1 VLVLLL
7 ALQMAGATSGWAQP
21 PGAGVVAEGTVD
33 GRSRLVVNVP
43 GAPVAPGAFAV
54 TVDGRAQPADV
65 APILS
70 DRLAMALV
78 VDASAGDS
86 GLQAGLSGLVD
97 FTLAAAPT
105 TRATLVTDTT
115 PPAVVTA
122 LQPGPSSVLAGLAG
136 IAPRGDRQTA
146 AALALAAGQLP
157 REAETPRMVVLY
169 TAAPDA
175 PGEPAQD
182 LGARLAAD
190 GVVLAVVT
198 TAADGGPA
206 PPYWSTAAAATGGVA
221 VSARATGVVQ
231 AFAALTAALR
241 TRYLVTVQAP
251 GRPAP
256 ATVLVT
262 TPAGTLSADATL
274 PVEVPP
280 AAVGPE
286 RQPVVL
292 VAAVVLGVLVL
303 LVGGISLARLR
314 TRRRARGST
323 AASAAAPRA
332 WNIPARADP
341 AVEREPLR
349 VIAKALR
356 ANRRAVVRPVE
367 GRVGLGATATMVE
380 FVHRNR
386 DAYDIAWWVTAQDP
400 QLVGDQLAHLAEVL
414 GLAAPTEGAQHATAT
429 LLTALGRRNRWLLVF
444 DDAGAQ
450 RDLARF
456 VPDGPGQVLI
466 GSADPEWE
474 GSAAVVEVPPFTRA
488 ESVRLLQARG
498 VRLTAAEAERV
509 AEALDDLPLAVDLAG
524 AALADPGTSVDPYL
538 RLVSERTSDGDV
550 VAAVCAVAFDRL
562 AVDDP
567 AAFALLTLVA
577 WLGSEPVPLT
587 LLTAHQDRLPPVLAR
602 QAYDPALLAERA
614 ATLRRRGLAQVTG
627 DAVQLHQVPADH
639 LVRRTE
645 GERPGGV
652 GWGTWAVRLLRA
664 AVPPDPDDP
673 AGWPSW
679 RRLLAPVVA
688 ATDPSRTLD
697 DVAVDVSWLLQRAA
711 GFLRARGEPE
721 AARALLEDSVDL
733 YRRRLGADH
742 PETVAAANALAD
754 VGRTIDQPE
763 AAARVPGADPSPE
776 A

>member
-1 VLVLLL
+1 MLL
-7 ALQMAGATSGWAQP
+7 ALQMAGITSAWAQP
-21 PGAGVVAEGTVD
+21 PGVGAVAEGTVD
-33 GRSRLVVNVP
+33 GRGRLVVEVP
-43 GAPVAPGAFAV
+43 GEPVSPGAFGV
-54 TVDGRAQPADV
+54 TVDGQAQPAAA

-78 VDASAGDS
+78 VDASAADS
-86 GLQAGLSGLVD
+86 GLQVGLSGLVD
-97 FTLAAAPT
+97 FTLATAPS
-105 TRATLVTDTT
+105 TRTALIADTT

-122 LQPGPSSVLAGLAG
+122 LQPGPSSVLAGVG
-136 IAPRGDRQTA
+136 GVAPRGDRQTA
-146 AALALAAGQLP
+146 AALALATGQLP

-175 PGEPAQD
+175 PGVSAQD
-182 LGARLAAD
+182 LGAKLAAD
-190 GVVLAVVT
+190 GVVLAIVT
-198 TAADGGPA
+198 TAADGGPV
-206 PPYWSTAAAATGGVA
+206 PPYWSAAAAATGGVA
-221 VSARATGVVQ
+221 VSARTAGVVE
-231 AFAALTAALR
+231 AFTALTAALR

-251 GRPAP
+251 GRAVPAS
-256 ATVLVT
+256 VQVT
-262 TPAGTLSADATL
+262 TAAGTVSADATL

-280 AAVGPE
+280 AAASSDREPA
-286 RQPVVL
+286 VL
-292 VAAVVLGVLVL
+292 VAAVVLAVLLL
-303 LVGGISLARLR
+303 LVGGVVLARIR
-314 TRRRARGST
+314 ARRRASGST
-323 AASAAAPRA
+323 AAPPTAPRA

-349 VIAKALR
+349 AIGKALR
-356 ANRRAVVRPVE
+356 ADRRAVVRPAE
-367 GRVGLGATATMVE
+367 GRIGLGATATMVE
-380 FVHRNR
+380 FVHRHR
-386 DAYDIAWWVTAQDP
+386 DAYDVAWWVTAQDP

-414 GLAAPTEGAQHATAT
+414 GLAAPTEGAEHATAT
-429 LLTALGRRNRWLLVF
+429 LLADLSTHNRWLLVF

-456 VPDGPGQVLI
+456 VPDGPGHVLI

-474 GSAAVVEVPPFTRA
+474 ESAAVVVVPPFTRA

-509 AEALDDLPLAVDLAG
+509 AAALDDLPVAVDLAG
-524 AALADPGTSVDPYL
+524 AALADPGTSVDAYL
-538 RLVSERTSDGDV
+538 RLVSDRTSDGDV

-567 AAFALLTLVA
+567 AALALLTLVA
-577 WLGSEPVPLT
+577 WLGAEPMPLT

-614 ATLRRRGLAQVTG
+614 ATLRRRGLAQVTD
-627 DAVQLHQVPADH
+627 DAVQLHLVPADH

-652 GWGTWAVRLLRA
+652 GWGTWAVRLVRA

-679 RRLLAPVVA
+679 RILLAPVVA

-711 GFLRARGEPE
+711 GFLRARDEPE

-733 YRRRLGADH
+733 YRRRLGDDH

-754 VGRTIDQPE
+754 VRRTIDHPE
-763 AAARVPGADPSPE
+763 S
-776 A
+776 